1 MCKRSFPCGKRIC
14 RQWPARKPDHQLY
27 SKRQMDHFITQLI
40 ILAPPLLFALTFHE
54 FAHGFVAYRLG
65 DPTARDAGRL
75 TLNPLKHL
83 DPLGTIAFF
92 FIKFG
97 WAKPVPV
104 NPSYFKNPK
113 KDMLWVAL
121 AGPATNLLVAIAS
134 AILTK
139 GVWMLANILPY
150 SAMAEAILVPLNEML
165 IASVW
170 INLVL
175 CIFNFLPIP
184 PLDGSRILMGLLPD
198 NLALSYM
205 RVERFGFII
214 ILVLAFSGLLSKV
227 IVPIISFAN
236 SLLLS

>member
-1 MCKRSFPCGKRIC
+1 MNN
-14 RQWPARKPDHQLY
+14 
-27 SKRQMDHFITQLI
+27 FITQLI
-40 ILAPPLLFALTFHE
+40 VLAPPLLLALTVHE
-54 FAHGFVAYRLG
+54 FAHGYIAYRLG
-65 DPTARDAGRL
+65 DPTAKNAGRL

-83 DPLGTIAFF
+83 DPIGTIAFF

-104 NPSYFKNPK
+104 NPAYFKNPK

-121 AGPATNLLVAIAS
+121 AGPATNLGLAIIS
-134 AILTK
+134 AIMTK
-139 GVWMLANILPY
+139 FIWTLASMLPY
-150 SAMAEAILVPLNEML
+150 SAAAEAILVPLNAML

-184 PLDGSRILMGLLPD
+184 PLDGSRILTGLLPD
-198 NLALSYM
+198 DLARSYQ
-205 RVERFGFII
+205 RVERYGFII

-227 IVPIISFAN
+227 IMPVISFAN
-236 SLLLS
+236 NLLLS

>member
-1 MCKRSFPCGKRIC
+1 
-14 RQWPARKPDHQLY
+14 
-27 SKRQMDHFITQLI
+27 
-40 ILAPPLLFALTFHE
+40 
-54 FAHGFVAYRLG
+54 
-65 DPTARDAGRL
+65 
-75 TLNPLKHL
+75 
-83 DPLGTIAFF
+83 LGTIAFF
-92 FIKFG
+92 FIKIG

-104 NPSYFKNPK
+104 NPGYFRNPK

-121 AGPATNLLVAIAS
+121 AGPLTNLALAVLS

-139 GVWMLANILPY
+139 GVWLLASMLPY
-150 SAMAEAILVPLNEML
+150 SAAAEAILIPLNAML

-184 PLDGSRILMGLLPD
+184 PLDGSRILIGLLPN

-205 RVERFGFII
+205 KIERFGFIL
-214 ILVLAFSGLLSKV
+214 ILILAFSGLLSKA

>member
-1 MCKRSFPCGKRIC
+1 MNR
-14 RQWPARKPDHQLY
+14 
-27 SKRQMDHFITQLI
+27 FITELI

-54 FAHGFVAYRLG
+54 FAHGFIAYRLG
-65 DPTARDAGRL
+65 DPTAKNAGRL

-104 NPSYFKNPK
+104 NPIYFWNPK

-121 AGPATNLLVAIAS
+121 AGPATNLILAIGS
-134 AILTK
+134 AIVTK
-139 GVWMLANILPY
+139 GVWMLASVLPY
-150 SAMAEAILVPLNEML
+150 STAAEAILVPLNSML

-184 PLDGSRILMGLLPD
+184 PLDGSRILTGLLPND
-198 NLALSYM
+198 LALSYM
-205 RVERFGFII
+205 KIERFGFII
-214 ILVLAFSGLLSKV
+214 LIILAFSGLLSKL

>member
-1 MCKRSFPCGKRIC
+1 MS
-14 RQWPARKPDHQLY
+14 D
-27 SKRQMDHFITQLI
+27 FITEFI

-54 FAHGFVAYRLG
+54 FAHGFVAWRLG
-65 DPTARDAGRL
+65 DPTAKNGGRL

-92 FIKFG
+92 IIKLG

-104 NPSYFKNPK
+104 NPAYFKNPR

-121 AGPATNLLVAIAS
+121 AGPATNLILAVIS

-139 GVWMLANILPY
+139 AIWLLANILPY
-150 SAMAEAILVPLNEML
+150 STAVEAVLVPLNAML

-184 PLDGSRILMGLLPD
+184 PLDGSRILTGLLPD
-198 NLALSYM
+198 RLAMSYLKF
-205 RVERFGFII
+205 ERFGFVI
-214 ILVLAFSGLLSKV
+214 ILVLAFSGLLSKA
-227 IVPIISFAN
+227 ILPIISFAN

>member
-1 MCKRSFPCGKRIC
+1 MNN
-14 RQWPARKPDHQLY
+14 
-27 SKRQMDHFITQLI
+27 FITELI

-104 NPSYFKNPK
+104 NPNYFQNPK

-121 AGPATNLLVAIAS
+121 AGPATNLGLAVVS

-139 GVWMLANILPY
+139 GIWMLATILPY
-150 SAMAEAILVPLNEML
+150 SSAAEAILVPLNSML

-184 PLDGSRILMGLLPD
+184 PLDGSRILMGLLPH

-205 RVERFGFII
+205 RIERFGFLII
-214 ILVLAFSGLLSKV
+214 IVLAFSGMLSKV

>member
-1 MCKRSFPCGKRIC
+1 
-14 RQWPARKPDHQLY
+14 
-27 SKRQMDHFITQLI
+27 MDNFITQLI
-40 ILAPPLLFALTFHE
+40 ILAPPLLFALTIHE
-54 FAHGFVAYRLG
+54 FAHGYIAARLG

-104 NPSYFKNPK
+104 NPSSFKNPR

-121 AGPATNLLVAIAS
+121 AGPASNLAVAIAS

-139 GVWMLANILPY
+139 GTWLLASILPY
-150 SAMAEAILVPLNEML
+150 STAVEAILVPLNSML

-184 PLDGSRILMGLLPD
+184 PLDGSRILMGLLPEH
-198 NLALSYM
+198 LAVSYM
-205 RVERFGFII
+205 RVERFGFIL
-214 ILVLAFSGLLSKV
+214 ILILAFSGILSKV
-227 IVPIISFAN
+227 IVPVISFAN